1 MVCERS
7 YGHGLGTSAEHL
19 AHNAIV
25 GLLDSCA
32 ALRAASAWVW
42 IAAYL
47 DEIPSLYREA
57 SCVAHLRLSPRSWLR
72 LLIV

>member
-1 MVCERS
+1 MVYERS
-7 YGHGLGTSAEHL
+7 YGHGLGTGAEHL

-25 GLLDSCA
+25 GLLDSYE
-32 ALRAASAWVW
+32 ALIAASAWWW

-47 DEIPSLYREA
+47 DEIPSFYREA
-57 SCVAHLRLSPRSWLR
+57 SCVAHLRLSPRLWRR